1 LASIRR
7 QLSAPLHRHWTPV
20 SAGAHQQQQQQQQQ
34 VSLELR
40 HRRHYSRITPA
51 AKYSGAEIARLEDDQ
66 SMART

>member
-20 SAGAHQQQQQQQQQ
+20 SAGAHQQQQQ